1 MKKIFYT
8 LVIISL
14 FTVSAV
20 AQQGIKQNGKS
31 FGTWKFDA
39 PYAPEGYQSGTI
51 VVGVEEK
58 KPVATMSFTGNEYK
72 IPGEKV
78 KADNDSVNFSI
89 YLEGQ
94 DIKVQLKVENESK
107 MSGKAVYS
115 EGEVPL
121 ILTKVVATEPEVRK

>member
-1 MKKIFYT
+1 MKKILYT

-14 FTVSAV
+14 FTVTAV
-20 AQQGIKQNGKS
+20 AQQGNKQIIKS

-51 VVGVEEK
+51 VVSVEEK

-78 KADNDSVNFSI
+78 KASNDSVNFSI

-94 DIKVQLKVENESK
+94 DIRVMLKVEDETK

-121 ILTKVVATEPEVRK
+121 VLTKAVATEPAVKK

>member
-1 MKKIFYT
+1 MKKILYP
-8 LVIISL
+8 LIIISL
-14 FTVSAV
+14 FTISAV
-20 AQQGIKQNGKS
+20 AQQGNKQNGKF

-51 VVGVEEK
+51 VVAAEEK

-78 KADNDSVNFSI
+78 IANNDSVNFSI

-94 DIKVQLKVENESK
+94 DIKVLLKVENESK

-121 ILTKVVATEPEVRK
+121 ILTKVVATESEVRK

>member
-1 MKKIFYT
+1 MKKILYT
-8 LVIISL
+8 LIVISL
-14 FTVSAV
+14 FTVSAI
-20 AQQGIKQNGKS
+20 AQQGNKQNNKS

-78 KADNDSVNFSI
+78 KTDNDSVNFSV

-94 DIKVQLKVENESK
+94 DIRVLLKVENETK
-107 MSGKAVYS
+107 MSGKAIYS

-121 ILTKVVATEPEVRK
+121 VLTKVVATDAEVRN

>member
-1 MKKIFYT
+1 MKKILYT
-8 LVIISL
+8 LIIISL

-20 AQQGIKQNGKS
+20 AQQGNKQNGKAI
-31 FGTWKFDA
+31 GTWKFDA
-39 PYAPEGYQSGTI
+39 TYAPEGYQSGTI

-78 KADNDSVNFSI
+78 KTDNDSVNFSI

-94 DIKVQLKVENESK
+94 DIRVLLKVENETK

-121 ILTKVVATEPEVRK
+121 VLTKVVATEPEVRK

>member
-1 MKKIFYT
+1 MKKILYT
-8 LVIISL
+8 LIIISL

-20 AQQGIKQNGKS
+20 AQKPNKQNAKS
-31 FGTWKFDA
+31 FGTWKFEA

-51 VVGVEEK
+51 TVSVEDK
-58 KPVATMSFTGNEYK
+58 KPAATMSFTGNEYK

-78 KADNDSVNFSI
+78 KTDNDSVNFSI

-94 DIKVQLKVENESK
+94 DIRVLLKVENETK

-121 ILTKVVATEPEVRK
+121 SLTKVVTP